1 MRADFGQVAEA
12 GGGVFVEVDFLID
25 SLQPKTSKERRAE
38 KEAGGGLADTAT
50 RKIVEHILVLSFG
63 ERFRVEMRD
72 FVRIFYEYKQA
83 GLIR

>member
-1 MRADFGQVAEA
+1 M
-12 GGGVFVEVDFLID
+12 EVDA
-25 SLQPKTSKERRAE
+25 RRQTVTFEQTVVDA
-38 KEAGGGLADTAT
+38 AT

-83 GLIR
+83 GLIK